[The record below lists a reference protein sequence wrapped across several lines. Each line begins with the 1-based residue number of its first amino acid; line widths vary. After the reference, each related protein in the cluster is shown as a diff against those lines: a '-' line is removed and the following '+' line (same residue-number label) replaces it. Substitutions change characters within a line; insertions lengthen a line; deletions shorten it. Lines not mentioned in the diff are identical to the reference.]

1 MKPIHSMLGNPVLV
15 VAESAAEAF
24 RYVKQFVNYDF
35 LLFRRRE
42 IVEVFGDDL
51 NCIVSL
57 HAKATLPDPR
67 ERVHPGDCAS

>member
-1 MKPIHSMLGNPVLV
+1 MPSNPVLV

-35 LLFRRRE
+35 LLFHRRE

-57 HAKATLPDPR
+57 HAKAPLPDSR
-67 ERVHPGDCAS
+67 ERVHPSDGAS

>member
-1 MKPIHSMLGNPVLV
+1 MKPIHSMPSNPILV

-35 LLFRRRE
+35 FLFCHRE

-51 NCIVSL
+51 DCIVGL
-57 HAKATLPDPR
+57 HAKASLPDPR
-67 ERVHPGDCAS
+67 ERVDPGDRAS